1 MAYIFNDPN
10 DQNHKIWGQLD
21 FVIFRFEYKYNT
33 TIIPIYTRKSCE
45 SNNALLLSYCS
56 LYVETYHLRN
66 MSSNI
71 ASCQPS

>member
-33 TIIPIYTRKSCE
+33 TIIPIYTRKKLWKQQCP
-45 SNNALLLSYCS
+45 
-56 LYVETYHLRN
+56 
-66 MSSNI
+66 SSFI
-71 ASCQPS
+71 L